1 MELLPYSIEKT
12 KLRNKNLFTST
23 VDNNEGHRRYFS
35 SIDSEIYFGDTFID
49 DINHIQYEVVEKV
62 LPIYGFNSHK
72 YDLLMNGIRI
82 IQGEFTI
89 NFTKSGWLL
98 EVISALSTTATSSN
112 GSIDQCQKRID
123 YCGVVG
129 NGLFNGVFDIIVSF
143 GDHNSTIQSYNSS
156 AHMIKGVRITGYRQ
170 ILDTSGEP
178 IAETYTFIAQD
189 IVFNIDTISGLNN
202 SFNNGNNNVNV
213 NHIKKHKE
221 SKMGLQL
228 AYKLNNND
236 VVTAQDAANNA
247 SALSLS
253 VLCEHECNDNNSG
266 ALVTSFNI
274 LNNDI
279 DKRDVSITKISIKSV
294 DKRLEFRD
302 LPVFK
307 STEYEYPYD
316 INRDIMSTIV
326 LSDFIVYDRQIY
338 KAFKK
343 LKNKAHIDAVITIE
357 LTYKNTPLVLSNKA
371 IKITPGSSYNF

>member
-1 MELLPYSIEKT
+1 MEILPYSTEKV

-23 VDNNEGHRRYFS
+23 VDNNEGHKRYFS

-72 YDLLMNGIRI
+72 YDILMNGIRI

-98 EVISALSTTATSSN
+98 DIISALGTTAESNN
-112 GSIDQCQKRID
+112 GSVEQCQKRD
-123 YCGVVG
+123 NYCGTVG
-129 NGLFNGVFDIIVSF
+129 VGFFKGLFDIIVSF

-156 AHMIKGVRITGYRQ
+156 AQMIKGVKITGYRQ
-170 ILDTSGEP
+170 MLDTSGEP
-178 IAETYTFIAQD
+178 IAETYTFVAQD
-189 IVFNIDTISGLNN
+189 IVFNIDAINGLNN
-202 SFNNGNNNVNV
+202 SFVGGNNDTTIS
-213 NHIKKHKE
+213 HTTTPKT
-221 SKMGLQL
+221 KMGLQL
-228 AYKLNNND
+228 AYSLNSND
-236 VVTAQDAANNA
+236 VVSAQDAANKD

-253 VLCEHECNDNNSG
+253 VLCEHECNENTSG
-266 ALVTSFNI
+266 TIVTSFKV

-279 DKRDVSITKISIKSV
+279 DKRDIKITKIAIKPT
-294 DKRLEFRD
+294 DKRSEFKD

-316 INRDIMSTIV
+316 ANRDIMSTIS
-326 LSDFIVYDRQIY
+326 LSNLITYDRQIY
-338 KAFKK
+338 KNFKK
-343 LKNKAHIDAVITIE
+343 LRNKAYIDAVITIE
-357 LTYKNTPLVLSNKA
+357 LTYKDTPFVLSNKA

>member
-1 MELLPYSIEKT
+1 MEILPYSTEKV

-23 VDNNEGHRRYFS
+23 VDNNEGHKRYFS

-72 YDLLMNGIRI
+72 YDILMNGIRI

-98 EVISALSTTATSSN
+98 DIISALGTTAESNN
-112 GSIDQCQKRID
+112 GSVEQCQKRD
-123 YCGVVG
+123 NYCGTVG
-129 NGLFNGVFDIIVSF
+129 VGFFKGLFDIIVSF

-156 AHMIKGVRITGYRQ
+156 AQMIKGVKITGYRQ
-170 ILDTSGEP
+170 MLDTSGEP
-178 IAETYTFIAQD
+178 IAETYTFVAQD
-189 IVFNIDTISGLNN
+189 IVFNIDAINGLNN
-202 SFNNGNNNVNV
+202 SFVGGNNDTTIS
-213 NHIKKHKE
+213 HTTTSKT
-221 SKMGLQL
+221 KMGLQL
-228 AYKLNNND
+228 AYSLNSND
-236 VVTAQDAANNA
+236 VVSAQDAANKD

-253 VLCEHECNDNNSG
+253 VLCEHECNENTSG
-266 ALVTSFNI
+266 TIVTSFKV

-279 DKRDVSITKISIKSV
+279 DKRDIKITKIAIKPT
-294 DKRLEFRD
+294 DKRSEFKD

-316 INRDIMSTIV
+316 ANRDIMSTIS
-326 LSDFIVYDRQIY
+326 LSNLITYDRQIY
-338 KAFKK
+338 KNFKK
-343 LKNKAHIDAVITIE
+343 LRNKAYIDAVITIE
-357 LTYKNTPLVLSNKA
+357 LTYKDTPFVLSNKA

>member
-1 MELLPYSIEKT
+1 MEILPYSTEKV

-23 VDNNEGHRRYFS
+23 VDNNEGHKRYFS

-72 YDLLMNGIRI
+72 YDILMNGIRI

-98 EVISALSTTATSSN
+98 DIISALGTTAESNN
-112 GSIDQCQKRID
+112 GSVEQCQKRD
-123 YCGVVG
+123 NYCGTVG
-129 NGLFNGVFDIIVSF
+129 VGFFKGLFDIIVSF

-156 AHMIKGVRITGYRQ
+156 AQMIKGVKITGYRQ
-170 ILDTSGEP
+170 MLDTSGEP
-178 IAETYTFIAQD
+178 IAETYTFVAQD
-189 IVFNIDTISGLNN
+189 IVFNIDAINGLNN
-202 SFNNGNNNVNV
+202 SFVGGNNDTTIS
-213 NHIKKHKE
+213 HTTTSKT
-221 SKMGLQL
+221 KMGLQL
-228 AYKLNNND
+228 AYSLNSND
-236 VVTAQDAANNA
+236 IVSAQDAANKD

-253 VLCEHECNDNNSG
+253 VLCEHECNENTSG
-266 ALVTSFNI
+266 TIVTSFKV

-279 DKRDVSITKISIKSV
+279 DKRDIKITKIAIKPT
-294 DKRLEFRD
+294 DKRSEFKD

-316 INRDIMSTIV
+316 ANRDIMSTIS
-326 LSDFIVYDRQIY
+326 LSNLITYDRQIY
-338 KAFKK
+338 KNFKK
-343 LKNKAHIDAVITIE
+343 LRNKAYIDAVITIE
-357 LTYKNTPLVLSNKA
+357 LTYKDTPFVLSNKA

>member
-1 MELLPYSIEKT
+1 MELLPYSTEKT

-23 VDNNEGHRRYFS
+23 VDNNEGRRRYFS

-49 DINHIQYEVVEKV
+49 DINQIQYEVVEKV
-62 LPIYGFNSHK
+62 LPIYGFNSYK
-72 YDLLMNGIRI
+72 YDFLMNGVRL

-98 EVISALSTTATSSN
+98 EVISSLSTTAKGSN
-112 GSIDQCQKRID
+112 GSVEQCKKRDD

-129 NGLFNGVFDIIVSF
+129 NGMFNGVFDIIVSF

-156 AHMIKGVRITGYRQ
+156 AQMIKGVRITGYRQ

-189 IVFNIDTISGLNN
+189 IVFNIDAITGLNN
-202 SFNNGNNNVNV
+202 SFSSGNNATTA
-213 NHIKKHKE
+213 HRAKASDKT
-221 SKMGLQL
+221 KMGLQL
-228 AYKLNNND
+228 AYQLNSGD
-236 VVTAQDAANNA
+236 VITAQDAANNT

-253 VLCEHECNDNNSG
+253 VLCEHECNGSNAG

-279 DKRDVSITKISIKSV
+279 DKRDISITKISIKSV
-294 DKRLEFRD
+294 DRRSEFRD
-302 LPVFK
+302 LPLFK

-316 INRDIMSTIV
+316 TNRDIMSTMV

-343 LKNKAHIDAVITIE
+343 MRNQAYIDAVITIE

>member
-1 MELLPYSIEKT
+1 MEILPYSTEKV

-23 VDNNEGHRRYFS
+23 VDNNEGHKRYFS

-72 YDLLMNGIRI
+72 YDILMNGIRI

-98 EVISALSTTATSSN
+98 DIISALGTTAESNN
-112 GSIDQCQKRID
+112 GSVEQCQKRD
-123 YCGVVG
+123 NYCGTVG
-129 NGLFNGVFDIIVSF
+129 VGFFKGLFDIIVSF

-156 AHMIKGVRITGYRQ
+156 AQMIKGVKITGYRQ
-170 ILDTSGEP
+170 MLDTSGEP
-178 IAETYTFIAQD
+178 IAETYTFVAQD
-189 IVFNIDTISGLNN
+189 IVFNIDAINGLNN
-202 SFNNGNNNVNV
+202 SFVGGNNDTTIS
-213 NHIKKHKE
+213 HTTTSKT
-221 SKMGLQL
+221 KMGLQL
-228 AYKLNNND
+228 AYSLNSND
-236 VVTAQDAANNA
+236 VVSAQDAANKN

-253 VLCEHECNDNNSG
+253 VLCEHECNENTSG
-266 ALVTSFNI
+266 TIVTSFKV

-279 DKRDVSITKISIKSV
+279 DKRDIKITKIAIKPT
-294 DKRLEFRD
+294 DKRSEFKD

-316 INRDIMSTIV
+316 ANRDIMSTIS
-326 LSDFIVYDRQIY
+326 LSNLITYDRQIY
-338 KAFKK
+338 KNFKK
-343 LKNKAHIDAVITIE
+343 LRNKAYIDAVITIE
-357 LTYKNTPLVLSNKA
+357 LTYKDTPFVLSNKA